1 MNSQRLMMSCVGLI
15 VLVAAASAIAQD
27 VAAKK
32 CVRIAIIGDSTV
44 ASYDKPPADRPDLT
58 GWGQVFGEFFQE
70 GVEVRNFA
78 VSGRSSKSFLA
89 EGRWQPV
96 LDAKP
101 DYLFIQFG
109 HNDQPGKGDRATDP
123 ETDFPANL
131 RKYIDESRAIGC
143 VPVLVTPVARRTF
156 SEGKPTTT
164 LQPYADAMKK
174 VGKEK
179 SVPVIDLHAA
189 SFDLYARLGDAG
201 SADLSASASDRTHFS
216 RKGGSA
222 MAGLVAKSLPELVPQ
237 LKSHLKP
244 TANTS
249 ND

>member
-96 LDAKP
+96 LDAK
-101 DYLFIQFG
+101 
-109 HNDQPGKGDRATDP
+109 
-123 ETDFPANL
+123 
-131 RKYIDESRAIGC
+131 
-143 VPVLVTPVARRTF
+143 
-156 SEGKPTTT
+156 
-164 LQPYADAMKK
+164 
-174 VGKEK
+174 
-179 SVPVIDLHAA
+179 
-189 SFDLYARLGDAG
+189 
-201 SADLSASASDRTHFS
+201 
-216 RKGGSA
+216 
-222 MAGLVAKSLPELVPQ
+222 
-237 LKSHLKP
+237 
-244 TANTS
+244 
-249 ND
+249 